1 MSAREAVGRGVLA
14 ALQGMAGCPVFDAA
28 PARARVPFGV
38 VGEPVLLPWPAS
50 GVEGWEARVTLVLSD
65 EGERPVR
72 LRTLAAA
79 AEGVALPLV
88 IEGWRVA
95 GWRLV
100 RSRMVRGSG
109 GRWTATLEWVA
120 RVFRAER

>member
-1 MSAREAVGRGVLA
+1 MSARGSVGRAALA
-14 ALQGMAGCPVFDAA
+14 ALQGLAGCPVFDAA

-50 GVEGWEARVTLVLSD
+50 GVEGWEARLTLVLTD

-72 LRTLAAA
+72 LRVLAAA
-79 AEGVALPLV
+79 AEGMVLPVV

-120 RVFRAER
+120 RVFRAEG

>member
-1 MSAREAVGRGVLA
+1 MSARGSVGRAVLA
-14 ALQGMAGCPVFDAA
+14 ALQGLAECPVFDAA

-50 GVEGWEARVTLVLSD
+50 GVEGWEARLTLVLTD

-72 LRTLAAA
+72 LRVLAAA
-79 AEGVALPLV
+79 AEGMVLPVV

-120 RVFRAER
+120 RVFRAEG